1 MGEKNTR
8 ENSRTQEMSLYM
20 SAKSDFPSHTAITG
34 AASMLVCRVETISAI
49 AEVEAGPEGAFLDTG
64 EPVILFEPHKFH
76 NHTDGKFDGKRVPE
90 RILNEC
96 GLDITAKCGELSYPT
111 WRPGWYG
118 PKSFQH
124 VRLFWAAKL
133 NRNAALMSASWGL
146 FQILGENYSL
156 CGFDHIQRF
165 VNAMY
170 RSADDHLWALVRFIR
185 LNSRLVD
192 AIRGRDAKT
201 FARIYN
207 GPGYARNKYDA
218 KLIAAGF

>member
-1 MGEKNTR
+1 MKP
-8 ENSRTQEMSLYM
+8 
-20 SAKSDFPSHTAITG
+20 DFPSDAAILG
-34 AASMLVCRVETISAI
+34 AASMLVCRRETIQAI
-49 AEVEAGPEGAFLDTG
+49 AKVESGPKGAFLDTG

-76 NHTDGKFDGKRVPE
+76 NHTDGKFDGRRVPE
-90 RILNEC
+90 PILNEC

-118 PKSFQH
+118 PISFQH
-124 VRLFWAAKL
+124 VRLAWAVKL

-146 FQILGENYSL
+146 YQTLGENYHL

-165 VNAMY
+165 VTAMY

-185 LNSRLVD
+185 ANSKLVD
-192 AIRGRDAKT
+192 AVRDRDAKT

-207 GPGYARNKYDA
+207 GKSYAVNKYDK
-218 KLIAAGF
+218 KLVAAGF